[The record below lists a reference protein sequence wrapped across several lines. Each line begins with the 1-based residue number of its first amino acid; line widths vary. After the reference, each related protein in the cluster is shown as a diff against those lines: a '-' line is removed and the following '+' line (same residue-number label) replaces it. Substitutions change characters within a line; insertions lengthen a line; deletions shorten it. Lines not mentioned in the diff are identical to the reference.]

1 MKNIIFHI
9 KKIFI
14 KFLKF
19 FGLKII
25 KINRDRS
32 NLDRLHKIFLKDI
45 SLPIII
51 DVGANV
57 GQTILRFKNL
67 NNRCFIHS
75 FEPVENDYKVLQK
88 KFNNNKSIFLNNCAL
103 GEKTYKKKLY
113 INNLSGSSSFN
124 KLTPNTEWIKKRS
137 FTNKVDPREVFQCST
152 NCDVITLDDYCEK
165 NSIKKIDVLKIDAQ
179 GYEDKILEGAKKII
193 KAKIVNYIE
202 LEIIFNNVYE
212 KKLSFLDI
220 EKNLIPFG
228 YELFAISNPGNYYD
242 DYIFQVD
249 VIYFNRAALT
259 QEKIYIYEELNKRFK
274 YNENFKKY
282 WFYSR

>member
-1 MKNIIFHI
+1 MRNIIFYI
-9 KKIFI
+9 KKNLI

-32 NLDRLHKIFLKDI
+32 NLDRFHKIFLKDI
-45 SLPIII
+45 SSPIII
-51 DVGANV
+51 DVGANI
-57 GQTILRFKNL
+57 GLTILRFKNL
-67 NNRCFIHS
+67 NNGCLIHS
-75 FEPVENDYKVLQK
+75 FEPVENDYKILRK

-103 GEKTYKKKLY
+103 GEKIYKKKLY

-124 KLTPNTEWIKKRS
+124 KLTPNTEWVKKRS
-137 FTNKVDPREVFQCST
+137 FIHKVDSREVFQCSA
-152 NCDVITLDDYCEK
+152 NCDVITLDSYCEK

-179 GYEDKILEGAKKII
+179 VYEDKILEGAKKII
-193 KAKIVNYIE
+193 KEKIVNYIE

-249 VIYFNRAALT
+249 VIYFNPAALT
-259 QEKIYIYEELNKRFK
+259 QEKIYIYEELNKRFN
-274 YNENFKKY
+274 YNENFQ
-282 WFYSR
+282 